1 MDGQITNGTDES
13 ILVYGPKRAGE
24 TQDNSLYLLPPGQTT
39 PAGWDADGFFVPD
52 NRKVSQAVGATK
64 QGPLA
69 VKYRDYR
76 SATITKSAPDTFDAP
91 FNEGL
96 FRPGDINWPIPGI
109 PSHRIGTYPTVP
121 DIKNPEEE
129 KEEREPAKDEK
140 SERRGCTVV
149 AVTVIVIAIVILIIV
164 WVVT

>member
-1 MDGQITNGTDES
+1 MNGQITNGTDES
-13 ILVYGPKRAGE
+13 ILVYGPKRPGE
-24 TQDNSLYLLPPGQTT
+24 TQDNSLYVLPPGQTT

-52 NRKVSQAVGATK
+52 DRYVSQAVGATK

-76 SATITKSAPDTFDAP
+76 SPTITKSAPDTFDAP
-91 FNEGL
+91 FNEGV
-96 FRPGDINWPIPGI
+96 FQPGEINWSIPGI

-121 DIKNPEEE
+121 TTNPEEE
-129 KEEREPAKDEK
+129 EEQREGAKEK
-140 SERRGCTVV
+140 SDRRGCTVV
-149 AVTVIVIAIVILIIV
+149 AVAVIVIAIVILIIV